1 MRPLIFAASVVAAIL
16 VGRQASAQNSP
27 STAERDQMAGKSLA
41 PSDAAGPW
49 TLERDGRS
57 LCVITLGSEK
67 SGQGYRVRGS
77 DACQGALPATPAAWE
92 PTDHG
97 MKLVDGQGQTVIAFG
112 RWSDSLLVSPL
123 HGEQSLQLR
132 RGR

>member
-1 MRPLIFAASVVAAIL
+1 MKPATLAATAAAAI
-16 VGRQASAQNSP
+16 VMSAAALAVADP
-27 STAERDQMAGKSLA
+27 MTGKPLA

-49 TLERDGRS
+49 TLENNGRS
-57 LCVITLGSEK
+57 LCVLSLGQEK
-67 SGQGYRVRGS
+67 AGAGFSLKGG
-77 DACQGALPATPAAWE
+77 DACQGSLPATPAAWS

-97 MKLVDGQGQTVIAFG
+97 MALLGSDGQTLMTFS